1 MMRRL
6 LLVLMTVGCC
16 SSVGALAAQDLPYG
30 QSHVFAAFRNGERI
44 GTHTLTFQQNGD
56 KKVVTTSID
65 FSVKVLGLTMYR
77 YLHRGQE
84 VWNGNTFES
93 ISTQTDDN
101 GTKYAVKARQQGGSV
116 AVVRDGGSAPKLTA
130 SDIGFQQGAPRQETL
145 PPGVMPSTHWNLN
158 QVKQS
163 AILNSQNGSLAKVQ
177 ITPRGRETV
186 KTANGTLE
194 ATRYSYTGDVVMD
207 QWFDDR
213 GRWVKASFKASDGST
228 IEYIL
233 QE

>member
-1 MMRRL
+1 
-6 LLVLMTVGCC
+6 
-16 SSVGALAAQDLPYG
+16 
-30 QSHVFAAFRNGERI
+30 
-44 GTHTLTFQQNGD
+44 
-56 KKVVTTSID
+56 
-65 FSVKVLGLTMYR
+65 MYR

-101 GTKYAVKARQQGGSV
+101 GTKYGVKARQEAGSI
-116 AVVRDGGSAPKLTA
+116 AVVRDGSAPKLSA
-130 SDIGFQQGAPRQETL
+130 NDIGFQQGAARQETL
-145 PPGVMPSTHWNLN
+145 PPGLMPSTHWNLN

-163 AILNSQNGSLAKVQ
+163 AILNSQNGALAKVQ

-186 KTANGTLE
+186 KTAKGTLE
-194 ATRYSYTGDVVMD
+194 ATRYSYTGDVEMD

-213 GRWVKASFKASDGST
+213 GRWVKAAFKASDGST

>member
-1 MMRRL
+1 MKRRL
-6 LLVLMTVGCC
+6 ILALMLMGC
-16 SSVGALAAQDLPYG
+16 GTAAAQATADFPYG

-56 KKVVTTSID
+56 KRTVTTSID
-65 FSVKVLGLTMYR
+65 FAVKALGLTMYR
-77 YLHRGQE
+77 YMHRGQE

-101 GTKYAVKARQQGGSV
+101 GTKYALKARNESKGVS
-116 AVVRDGGSAPKLTA
+116 VVREGSPPKMTA
-130 SDIGFQQGAPRQETL
+130 SDVGFQQGSAGQVTL
-145 PPGVMPSTHWNLN
+145 PPSTMPSTHWNLN

-163 AILNSQNGSLAKVQ
+163 AMLNSQNGALAKIQ
-177 ITPRGRETV
+177 ITPRGRETI
-186 KTANGTLE
+186 KTANGTLQ
-194 ATRYSYTGDVVMD
+194 ATRYTYTGDVQMD

-213 GRWVKASFKASDGST
+213 GRWVKATFKASDGST